1 MKLLDTFTTSSQN
14 PITVQGKTKLN
25 VHFDVFEFTENYFCF
40 RETERAARMFL
51 SSNPPPPTTKSL
63 GRKLEIRFTVLRN
76 YVDIIVKLNYTT
88 IKLSQWVFYIV
99 IVPAPIKIS

>member
-1 MKLLDTFTTSSQN
+1 MKLLDNFTTSSQN

-25 VHFDVFEFTENYFCF
+25 VHFDVFEFTENYLCF

-51 SSNPPPPTTKSL
+51 SSNPPPTKSL

-88 IKLSQWVFYIV
+88 IKPSQWVFYIV
-99 IVPAPIKIS
+99 IVRAPIKIS

>member
-1 MKLLDTFTTSSQN
+1 MKLLDTFTTSSQS

-25 VHFDVFEFTENYFCF
+25 VHFDVFEFTENYLCF

-51 SSNPPPPTTKSL
+51 SSNPPPPPKSF
-63 GRKLEIRFTVLRN
+63 GRKMKIRFTVLRN
-76 YVDIIVKLNYTT
+76 SVDIIVKLNYTT

>member
-1 MKLLDTFTTSSQN
+1 MKLLDTFTTSSQS
-14 PITVQGKTKLN
+14 PITVQGKTKLD
-25 VHFDVFEFTENYFCF
+25 VHFDVFDLPKTTCVSVKQKEQLECSFHPT
-40 RETERAARMFL
+40 
-51 SSNPPPPTTKSL
+51 PPPPKSL